1 MIRQLFVLLTLGL
14 NFTLCVLAQS
24 VPLYTVTVVERTVKA
39 VNYQYRKGPTP
50 IDFRGTVL
58 LPESKGDAAVE
69 SKAGRTEIDASF
81 THVPSPRR
89 FGTEYLTYVL
99 WAITPEGHPKN
110 LGEIIPGSS
119 DKAKTH
125 VTTDLQTFGLIVT
138 AEPYAAVRQPSDVVV
153 MENEVRPD
161 TLGSIE
167 PIQVRYELM
176 PRHAYTYDKPADLAA
191 ADGAGPKVSM
201 GEYETLLELYQA
213 KNAIQIAQASG
224 AGQYAA
230 EVLNKAQDQLQNA
243 QSLHDRKGDKSLI
256 ISAARQASQTAEDA
270 RALASQ
276 RAKDAEVA
284 KARGDAE
291 HERQLRLSA
300 EAQAAQAKQQSAQ
313 AEAQARAI
321 QAQASADRMQ
331 FNQMS
336 QTQAAPVQPAPVQTA
351 PAQPPVDI
359 SSLRPPPPDQQTQ
372 RNARAALAQR
382 LNGYFASRDTPRG
395 LVATISNSEFHGTA
409 LDGRAQAS
417 LAQVASAVAAYPG
430 LMVEVEGNSDSAAPE
445 AELLATARAEA
456 TRDVLIRNG
465 LPAGSVTARGYGN
478 SRPLG
483 PNSSVQ
489 AREANRRVE
498 IVISGGPI
506 GNVAVWDRSYSLVP
520 RR

>member
-1 MIRQLFVLLTLGL
+1 MAR
-14 NFTLCVLAQS
+14 A
-24 VPLYTVTVVERTVKA
+24 
-39 VNYQYRKGPTP
+39 
-50 IDFRGTVL
+50 
-58 LPESKGDAAVE
+58 
-69 SKAGRTEIDASF
+69 
-81 THVPSPRR
+81 
-89 FGTEYLTYVL
+89 
-99 WAITPEGHPKN
+99 
-110 LGEIIPGSS
+110 
-119 DKAKTH
+119 
-125 VTTDLQTFGLIVT
+125 
-138 AEPYAAVRQPSDVVV
+138 
-153 MENEVRPD
+153 
-161 TLGSIE
+161 
-167 PIQVRYELM
+167 
-176 PRHAYTYDKPADLAA
+176 
-191 ADGAGPKVSM
+191 PKVSM

-483 PNSSVQ
+483 PNSSAQ